1 MGMEEMK
8 LERLKVIEEPSEY
21 RVVYTANE
29 LDWVAKFDKSW
40 VEAKSW
46 AYHMVEVYNS
56 RLSQP
61 E

>member
-1 MGMEEMK
+1 MEEMK
-8 LERLKVIEEPSEY
+8 LERLKVVERPLEY
-21 RVVYTANE
+21 IVVYSENE

-56 RLSQP
+56 RLSQS